1 MFSLALINLNKW
13 MQYVKHIPI
22 NAGIKLL
29 CHPDA
34 SDGADNIGGI
44 AAVQPL
50 IIEMITASCSVLLP
64 ENKTMLLLQATFL
77 QCK

>member
-1 MFSLALINLNKW
+1 

-44 AAVQPL
+44 AAVQPDD
-50 IIEMITASCSVLLP
+50 
-64 ENKTMLLLQATFL
+64 NGMLLCIVARKQNHAFITGDIFAV
-77 QCK
+77 